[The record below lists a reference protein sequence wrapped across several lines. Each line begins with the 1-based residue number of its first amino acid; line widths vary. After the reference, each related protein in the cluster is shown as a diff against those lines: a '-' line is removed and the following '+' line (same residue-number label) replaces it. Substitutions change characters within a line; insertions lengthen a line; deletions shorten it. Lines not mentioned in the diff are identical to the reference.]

1 MCSCDMLIF
10 IILHDHM
17 LVSVCLLGRTVD
29 VHTKPQTLRLS
40 QYRIGIQI
48 SLLKGNKLLTIQ
60 MFWYVNTVSVWY

>member
-1 MCSCDMLIF
+1 
-10 IILHDHM
+10 M